1 MSRKVEMRLRRA
13 RKARIRIHSARKH
26 RLSVYRSA
34 RHIYAQVISS
44 EGDRT
49 LVSASSLEA
58 DLRKDLK
65 NGGGIEAARVVGTE
79 VAKRAIEANINA
91 VAFDRSGFQYHGRI
105 KALAE
110 AAREAGL
117 TI

>member
-1 MSRKVEMRLRRA
+1 MSRKAEMRLRRA

-58 DLRKDLK
+58 DLRKNLK
-65 NGGGIEAARVVGTE
+65 NGGGIEAARVVGAE